1 MGILSEIPLEV
12 IRLKQLALAQVA
24 PRVQYAMPDLTLLY
38 NISDDTIW
46 DPPFPD
52 AAEIALDGFIGNL
65 QLSLKNHPNSSITHT
80 SHINNN
86 NTNSHTATAATANS
100 MSTSILPPR
109 LFEKE
114 WSVKYTR
121 VIVQVPEGN
130 TSYVNIDPLVV

>member
-1 MGILSEIPLEV
+1 MGILSEIPLDV

-24 PRVQYAMPDLTLLY
+24 PRVQYAMPDLTLLS

-52 AAEIALDGFIGNL
+52 AAEIALDGFITHI
-65 QLSLKNHPNSSITHT
+65 QLVLRNHPNSSSTYTAHTNIT
-80 SHINNN
+80 
-86 NTNSHTATAATANS
+86 TAATTATTGS

-114 WSVKYTR
+114 WSVKYTH
-121 VIVQVPEGN
+121 VIVQVPQGN
-130 TSYVNIDPLVV
+130 TSYTYINPLVV